1 MGTILQPPRPLVL
14 DDTLQDLRVQVQKLD
29 LKIKRDSSP
38 PSDKPRTLPSLH
50 LQASERPSRSEMSA
64 VDSAADKITSSLG
77 KNGFNSTSP
86 YDDVRVVLAR
96 YEDTIDSIMSEDDD
110 ADAIDPI
117 GLVACILEPHIIS
130 KMHRRLQRGSFS
142 ADPSDL
148 DSPIEWE
155 KVKAWLVGKYS
166 RFESDAAC
174 IDAMKEHFY
183 EVMPGSIAFSSTL
196 VLQEK
201 LGRIDVLAKT
211 TKDESFDPKE
221 FSQFMKS
228 QFPLESQECDVEEV
242 NNIDKAS
249 EALQQLFAVGK
260 RMLAVML
267 GQEYDYNDDDCD
279 YDF

>member
-1 MGTILQPPRPLVL
+1 M
-14 DDTLQDLRVQVQKLD
+14 
-29 LKIKRDSSP
+29 
-38 PSDKPRTLPSLH
+38 
-50 LQASERPSRSEMSA
+50 
-64 VDSAADKITSSLG
+64 DSAADKITSTLG
-77 KNGFNSTSP
+77 KNGFYSTSP
-86 YDDVRVVLAR
+86 YDDARVVLAR
-96 YEDTIDSIMSEDDD
+96 YEDTIDSLMSEDDE
-110 ADAIDPI
+110 DAIDPI

-155 KVKAWLVGKYS
+155 KVKSWLVGKYS

-221 FSQFMKS
+221 FADFMKS
-228 QFPLESQECDVEEV
+228 QFPLESRECDVDEV

-267 GQEYDYNDDDCD
+267 GHEYDFDNEGD
-279 YDF
+279 YGF

>member
-1 MGTILQPPRPLVL
+1 MGTILQPPRPIVL
-14 DDTLQDLRVQVQKLD
+14 EDTLQDLRVQVQKLD

-38 PSDKPRTLPSLH
+38 PQETPRTLPPMH
-50 LQASERPSRSEMSA
+50 LQASERPSREMSA
-64 VDSAADKITSSLG
+64 IDSAADKISAQLG
-77 KNGFNSTSP
+77 KNGFYSTSP

-96 YEDTIDSIMSEDDD
+96 YEDTIDSIDD
-110 ADAIDPI
+110 DAIDPI

-142 ADPSDL
+142 EDPTDL

-166 RFESDAAC
+166 RYDSDAEC
-174 IDAMKEHFY
+174 ITAMKEHFY

-211 TKDESFDPKE
+211 SKDESFDPQQ
-221 FSQFMKS
+221 FAQFMKS
-228 QFPLESQECDVEEV
+228 QFPLESRECDVDEV
-242 NNIDKAS
+242 TTIDKAS

-260 RMLAVML
+260 RMLAHML
-267 GQEYDYNDDDCD
+267 GQEFDYNDNDDCD
-279 YDF
+279 YDY